1 MAYNEPAGS
10 SVIFQT
16 SFNSLSG
23 MNDDYN
29 STQIR
34 ADATAPT
41 SPSNCMYSR
50 LAAGSLTGGIQLRV
64 QPGSTWNDMYVRKW
78 WRTNPG
84 FQGRTVG
91 NKMFFMRGTTTNG
104 VFLFNNSSLV
114 NGAGTMIFAHNTG
127 RLDNSHIWS
136 SDLGLTGFP
145 NVGSGRLTVG
155 TWHLLEAYIKCS
167 TNATSR
173 DGIVRW
179 WVNGVLAGNYTNANY
194 DGGLNNWTW
203 SETWDGTPGFTHG
216 TED

>member
-34 ADATAPT
+34 ADATAQT

-50 LAAGSLTGGIQLRV
+50 LSAGSLTGGVQLRV
-64 QPGSTWNDMYVRKW
+64 QPGSTWNDLYVRKW

-91 NKMFFMRGTTTNG
+91 NKMF
-104 VFLFNNSSLV
+104 
-114 NGAGTMIFAHNTG
+114 
-127 RLDNSHIWS
+127 W
-136 SDLGLTGFP
+136 
-145 NVGSGRLTVG
+145 
-155 TWHLLEAYIKCS
+155 LLSMPALI
-167 TNATSR
+167 
-173 DGIVRW
+173 
-179 WVNGVLAGNYTNANY
+179 
-194 DGGLNNWTW
+194 
-203 SETWDGTPGFTHG
+203 H
-216 TED
+216 